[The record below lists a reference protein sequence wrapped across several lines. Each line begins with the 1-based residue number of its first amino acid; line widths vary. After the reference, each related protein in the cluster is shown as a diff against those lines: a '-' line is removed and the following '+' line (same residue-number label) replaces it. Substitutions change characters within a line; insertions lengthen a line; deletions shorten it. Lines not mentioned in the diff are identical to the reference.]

1 MAHPEAQVEHHVEHR
16 VEHRQGRVRT
26 SDGLALFEQYW
37 APTEPGAVVVLVH
50 GYAEHSTRYEP
61 TARRLAHDGYAVQTL
76 DLRGHGRSEGKRCFV
91 RSFAEYLT
99 DVETALLVAER
110 RWPDHPVF
118 LMGHSMG
125 GLISALFVIERAV
138 PLCGLVLS
146 APSVMLGSDFSPL
159 KASVS
164 VVLGRVLPHFPTVR
178 FRTESLSRDA
188 RVVQAYRDD
197 GLVFHG
203 RTPARTASE
212 IIRAI
217 RRVQGRMDRIEL
229 PLLVVHGGQDQVS
242 EVEGSRRLYASA
254 RSDDK
259 SLRVYDG
266 LFHEVMNEP
275 EKALVLEE
283 ISTWLGAR
291 TPVSRQGGRRYR

>member
-1 MAHPEAQVEHHVEHR
+1 MVHPEAQAEHRVEHR
-16 VEHRQGRVRT
+16 VEHRQGRVHT
-26 SDGLALFEQYW
+26 SDGLALFEQSW
-37 APTEPGAVVVLVH
+37 APAEPGAVVVLVH
-50 GYAEHSTRYEP
+50 GYAEHSTRYES
-61 TARRLAHDGYAVQTL
+61 TARRLARDGYAVQTL

-99 DVETALLVAER
+99 DVEAALLVAER

-125 GLISALFVIERAV
+125 GLISALLVIERAAS
-138 PLCGLVLS
+138 LCGLVLL
-146 APSVMLGSDFSPL
+146 PS
-159 KASVS
+159 
-164 VVLGRVLPHFPTVR
+164 FPTVR
-178 FRTESLSRDA
+178 FRSESLSRDA
-188 RVVQAYRDD
+188 GVVQAYRDD

-217 RRVQGRMDRIEL
+217 RYVQGRMDSIEL
-229 PLLVVHGGQDQVS
+229 PLLVVHGGRGQVA

-254 RSDDK
+254 RSNDK

-266 LFHEVMNEP
+266 LFHEIMNEP
-275 EKALVLEE
+275 EKAVVLEE

-291 TPVSRQGGRRYR
+291 TPASRPGGRRCR